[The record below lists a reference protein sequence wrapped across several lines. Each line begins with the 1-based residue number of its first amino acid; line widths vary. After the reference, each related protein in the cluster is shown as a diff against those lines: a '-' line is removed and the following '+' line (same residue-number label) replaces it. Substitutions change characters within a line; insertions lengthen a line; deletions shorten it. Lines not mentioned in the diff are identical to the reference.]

1 LNNTTYTVSVS
12 ERRNNSGTLGGYF
25 GLGTTS
31 TPGTGL
37 VIGYSGTETNMVY
50 THRSS
55 DLNNTVAAYAGS
67 SEPLRHAM
75 YVYSASTPNKRVYV
89 NGSQLPNTNNSS
101 GLSAPSGGFTIGK
114 SFGTSNSTYYYGEI
128 YEILVFTT
136 SLYDLDGTSTIT
148 QIYQNQLSY
157 TGT

>member
-1 LNNTTYTVSVS
+1 MSLTSGAPQPTLAWTFENSNVDSVS
-12 ERRNNSGTLGGYF
+12 SIAP
-25 GLGTTS
+25 TTS
-31 TPGTGL
+31 
-37 VIGYSGTETNMVY
+37 SGPPTYNSAGKY
-50 THRSS
+50 
-55 DLNNTVAAYAGS
+55 GS
-67 SEPLRHAM
+67 SIG
-75 YVYSASTPNKRVYV
+75 VYV